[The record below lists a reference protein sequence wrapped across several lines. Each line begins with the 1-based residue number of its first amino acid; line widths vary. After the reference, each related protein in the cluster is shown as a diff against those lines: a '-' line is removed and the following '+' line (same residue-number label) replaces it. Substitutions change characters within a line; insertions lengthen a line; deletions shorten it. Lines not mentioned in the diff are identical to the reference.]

1 MIEEH
6 GGVDKGIYFTPKLR
20 MIIAIA
26 MSFAG
31 NNP

>member
-1 MIEEH
+1 MIEGH
-6 GGVDKGIYFTPKLR
+6 GGVDKGIYFTPELR

-26 MSFAG
+26 VPFTR